1 MAKLIEGVLS
11 HVPGGKFHF
20 ETAMIF
26 RNAYLISSMLS
37 CSEVW
42 YGLTEW
48 DLRKLEQTD
57 ETLLRHILNCS
68 SQVTSEVLS
77 LELDTHPVRF
87 VIKMRRI
94 TYLHHIMNQRNKNSL
109 IFQFLNAPFIDPKK
123 NYWGSQV
130 LKDLKEIDIDLDKI
144 EQISTKKFKEIV
156 KERVTRMAFDYL
168 ICKKNSHEKVKHIKY
183 ESLKMQA

>member
-1 MAKLIEGVLS
+1 MAKLIEGVLN

-57 ETLLRHILNCS
+57 ENLLRHILNYS
-68 SQVTSEVLS
+68 SQVTSEVLF
-77 LELDTHPVRF
+77 LELGLLPVRF
-87 VIKMRRI
+87 TIKMKRI
-94 TYLHHIMNQRNKNSL
+94 TYLHHIMNQRNK
-109 IFQFLNAPFIDPKK
+109 
-123 NYWGSQV
+123 
-130 LKDLKEIDIDLDKI
+130 
-144 EQISTKKFKEIV
+144 
-156 KERVTRMAFDYL
+156 
-168 ICKKNSHEKVKHIKY
+168 
-183 ESLKMQA
+183 